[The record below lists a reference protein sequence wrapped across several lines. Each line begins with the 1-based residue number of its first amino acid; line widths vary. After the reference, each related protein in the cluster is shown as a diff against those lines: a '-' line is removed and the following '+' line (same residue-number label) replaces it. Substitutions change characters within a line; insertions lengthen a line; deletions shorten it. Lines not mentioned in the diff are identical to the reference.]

1 MMIVIVMDSDGYH
14 HRHDYHHCIR
24 LAIVYNVF
32 CDTFRVGFGVGR
44 LPMIT
49 LVMVM
54 PIAYM
59 LFSALFWQLSIK
71 LLPGLDNKIRGAALL
86 CSSQKTLAFGI
97 PFIKTAFGSRSDLAF
112 MLAPLLLYAPAQL
125 LLGSSLIVPGLQK
138 LILEEQD
145 LEGGE
150 GI

>member
-1 MMIVIVMDSDGYH
+1 MMMMMIDSDDPSLLSLHY
-14 HRHDYHHCIR
+14 R

-32 CDTFRVGFGVGR
+32 CDTFLRGFGIGR

-49 LVMVM
+49 LITVI
-54 PIAYM
+54 PIIYLA
-59 LFSALFWQLSIK
+59 FSALFWNLSIK
-71 LLPGLDNKIRGAALL
+71 LLPGLGSKIRGAALL

-97 PFIKTAFGSRSDLAF
+97 PFIKTAFGTRSDLAYI
-112 MLAPLLLYAPAQL
+112 LAPLLLYAPAQL
-125 LLGSSLIVPGLQK
+125 LLGSSIIVPKLQK
-138 LILEEQD
+138 LILEEQE